1 MRPGVF
7 ERGAPRILVR
17 RLREAASPALCC
29 GSPSENDRF
38 IAFRVYARSV
48 DPERARKLLSRERE
62 RITKDIRDLAPIE
75 SDEPTTTDQH
85 MADQASDVYEAE
97 LDEGFSDDLR
107 VELAAVERAEQRLAA
122 GTYGLSIESG
132 EPIPD
137 ERLEAEPT
145 AERTAEEQARFER

>member
-1 MRPGVF
+1 M
-7 ERGAPRILVR
+7 
-17 RLREAASPALCC
+17 
-29 GSPSENDRF
+29 
-38 IAFRVYARSV
+38 

-75 SDEPTTTDQH
+75 SDEPTTTAQH

-122 GTYGLSIESG
+122 GAYGLSIESG